1 MPEKTTMTIGTRLAL
16 GFGLVLALMVALTAF
31 GINKVSFIDKTL
43 TEITDINAVKQRYAI
58 NFRGSVHD
66 RAISLRDVTLVAAD
80 QQPPVL
86 SEIERLAGFYQ
97 ESAVALD
104 KIFAADA
111 QIAKEEKDLLA
122 NIKASEARTLPLMR
136 KVIATLQGG
145 DAESARQI
153 LLSDARPAL
162 VEWLANINRFIDYQ
176 EQKNQVATSN
186 TRSVTSRFAILMVAL
201 CALAILLGASIA
213 FQITRRLSRSL
224 GGEPDEAARV
234 VEQIASGNLTTPIS
248 PSHPE
253 SMLAAIARM
262 QTGLQGVF
270 AEISQ
275 ATISVSNKA
284 DQVGKASRAARQAAA
299 DQADASSASAANI
312 EQMTVSIGEVSQIA
326 RKTESNSA
334 RTVDLSA
341 QGAEMVGNAAAEM
354 ARIAETVTA
363 SSGQI
368 LSLQQRSQEV
378 GGIANVIKEIA
389 EQTNLLALNAAIEAA
404 RAGESGR
411 GFAVVADEVRKLA
424 ERTTTAT
431 AEIGRMIAVIQSETH
446 QSVTAME
453 TTAPQVEKGLA
464 LTTEAT
470 NMLGEINRQAQDSLR
485 QVREVARATE
495 QQASTAAEVAKHME
509 RISSMTV
516 ETNQAMQENTVAVS
530 DLEQIS
536 TSLKEQV
543 SKFKLN

>member
-1 MPEKTTMTIGTRLAL
+1 MPHKTTMTIGTRLAL
-16 GFGLVLALMVALTAF
+16 GFGLVLALMIALTAF
-31 GINKVSFIDKTL
+31 AINKVVFIDQTL
-43 TEITDINAVKQRYAI
+43 TEITDVNAVKQRYAI

-66 RAISLRDVTLVAAD
+66 RAINLRDVTLVDAD
-80 QQPPVL
+80 QRQPVL
-86 SEIERLAGFYQ
+86 SEIDRLAAYYR

-111 QIAKEEKDLLA
+111 QIAAQEKDLLA
-122 NIKASEARTLPLMR
+122 SIKASEARSLPLMQQ
-136 KVIATLQGG
+136 VIATLQQGNA
-145 DAESARQI
+145 DAARQI
-153 LLSDARPAL
+153 LLRDARPAL
-162 VEWLANINRFIDYQ
+162 VEWLANINHFIDYQ
-176 EQKNQVATSN
+176 EQKNQVATSS

-213 FQITRRLSRSL
+213 YQITQRLKRSL
-224 GGEPDEAARV
+224 GGEPDAAARV
-234 VEQIASGNLTTPIS
+234 VEQIASGNLTTPIGA
-248 PSHPE
+248 SHPD

-262 QTGLQGVF
+262 QAQLQGVF
-270 AEISQ
+270 TEISL
-275 ATISVSNKA
+275 ATISVFNKA
-284 DQVGKASRAARQAAA
+284 EQVGKASRAARQAAA
-299 DQADASSASAANI
+299 DQAEASSASAANI

-326 RKTESNSA
+326 RKTESNSV
-334 RTVDLSA
+334 RTVELSA

-354 ARIAETVTA
+354 ARIAQTVTT

-368 LSLQQRSQEV
+368 VTLQQRSQEI
-378 GGIANVIKEIA
+378 GGNANVIKEIA

-431 AEIGRMIAVIQSETH
+431 AEISRMIEVIQSETQ

-470 NMLGEINRQAQDSLR
+470 DMLAEINRQAQDSLR

-495 QQASTAAEVAKHME
+495 QQATTAAEVARHME
-509 RISSMTV
+509 RISSMAV
-516 ETNQAMQENTVAVS
+516 DTNQAMQENSVAVG
-530 DLEQIS
+530 DLGQIS

-543 SKFKLN
+543 GKFKLD

>member
-1 MPEKTTMTIGTRLAL
+1 
-16 GFGLVLALMVALTAF
+16 
-31 GINKVSFIDKTL
+31 
-43 TEITDINAVKQRYAI
+43 
-58 NFRGSVHD
+58 
-66 RAISLRDVTLVAAD
+66 
-80 QQPPVL
+80 
-86 SEIERLAGFYQ
+86 
-97 ESAVALD
+97 
-104 KIFAADA
+104 
-111 QIAKEEKDLLA
+111 
-122 NIKASEARTLPLMR
+122 
-136 KVIATLQGG
+136 
-145 DAESARQI
+145 
-153 LLSDARPAL
+153 
-162 VEWLANINRFIDYQ
+162 
-176 EQKNQVATSN
+176 
-186 TRSVTSRFAILMVAL
+186 
-201 CALAILLGASIA
+201 
-213 FQITRRLSRSL
+213 
-224 GGEPDEAARV
+224 
-234 VEQIASGNLTTPIS
+234 
-248 PSHPE
+248 
-253 SMLAAIARM
+253 
-262 QTGLQGVF
+262 LQGVF
-270 AEISQ
+270 SEISQ

-312 EQMTVSIGEVSQIA
+312 EQMTVSIDEVSQIA

-334 RTVDLSA
+334 RTVELSA

-368 LSLQQRSQEV
+368 LNLQQRSQEI

-431 AEIGRMIAVIQSETH
+431 AEISRMIEVIQSETH

-509 RISSMTV
+509 RISTMAV
-516 ETNQAMQENTVAVS
+516 ETNQAMQENTIAVS

-536 TSLKEQV
+536 TSLKEQAG
-543 SKFKLN
+543 KFKLN